1 LFSNIPEQILIIDE
15 DGSSGSELAQQ
26 LSVMGIEVKAV
37 DDSAEGI
44 GMLRNGLYSIVII
57 DSVNNISTIK
67 EINENIPDIVILATS
82 KDEAISASV
91 QAIWAGAIDLIPD
104 KIDQIHLETAIRRAI
119 DRKSLLR
126 EAVRL
131 KKRITLLYILAG
143 GCFVFG
149 FLAFYAR

>member
-1 LFSNIPEQILIIDE
+1 MFSNIPEKILIIDE
-15 DGSSGSELAQQ
+15 DGSFGSELAQR

-37 DDSAEGI
+37 DDSAKGI
-44 GMLRNGLYSIVII
+44 GMLRNGLYSIVVI
-57 DSVNNISTIK
+57 DPVNNVSTIK
-67 EINENIPDIVILATS
+67 EVNKNIPDIVILAMS

-91 QAIWAGAIDLIPD
+91 QAIWAGAIDLISNETDP
-104 KIDQIHLETAIRRAI
+104 IHLETAIRRAI

-143 GCFVFG
+143 VCFVFG